1 MIKSKIKMKN
11 LSMLLIFYIQV
22 KEVRKIKA
30 IMKNQRNIFS
40 SALYS
45 PEPLLTYIQFMEQ
58 CRHLVAFMNTDYKAK

>member
-1 MIKSKIKMKN
+1 
-11 LSMLLIFYIQV
+11 MLLIFYIQV

-45 PEPLLTYIQFMEQ
+45 PEPLLTYIQFVWSNNM
-58 CRHLVAFMNTDYKAK
+58 HLVAFMNTDYKAK